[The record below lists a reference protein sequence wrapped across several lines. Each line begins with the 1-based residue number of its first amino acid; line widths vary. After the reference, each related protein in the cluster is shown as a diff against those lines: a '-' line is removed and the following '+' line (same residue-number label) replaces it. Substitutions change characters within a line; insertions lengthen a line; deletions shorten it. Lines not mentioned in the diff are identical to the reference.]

1 MTVRQTISAQLAT
14 FKETPPELAAMLAND
29 EIEVAYPI
37 LTQSEVLQDAQLIET
52 IRNRTL
58 EHQMAIAI
66 RHTVPVVVSD
76 ALVETGDEDIIRTLL
91 ENSGARISQATME
104 YLVEEFSRVNTFQ
117 EPIVRRHDLEPELAK
132 RMLMWVSVALRK
144 HIVEN

>member
-91 ENSGARISQATME
+91 ENSGAGFRKPPWSILSKNPLGSTPSRNRSCGAT
-104 YLVEEFSRVNTFQ
+104 
-117 EPIVRRHDLEPELAK
+117 I
-132 RMLMWVSVALRK
+132 
-144 HIVEN
+144 